1 MENKDQPVFAA
12 MSSSNGIRH
21 KQEGLTKR
29 ELIASMMAQG
39 MLSNPEIIQIMN
51 QAKVSPDEQ
60 ADFLSIAAI
69 EQADSL
75 LSQLL
80 SKP

>member
-1 MENKDQPVFAA
+1 MENKDQPAFAA

-29 ELIASMMAQG
+29 ELIAAMAMQG
-39 MLSNPEIIQIMN
+39 WLSSWPENNWLADHEKLAEVSVQI
-51 QAKVSPDEQ
+51 ADE
-60 ADFLSIAAI
+60 
-69 EQADSL
+69 L
-75 LSQLL
+75 LKELQ